1 MRSLTKKQPCRTLAV
16 FLTQPNLSFY
26 LLFDYAQDL
35 SLGGG
40 HGGFGDLCLES
51 QRRKNHGSRRRVF
64 VYGAES
70 N

>member
-1 MRSLTKKQPCRTLAV
+1 MRSLTKKQPCRTLVV

-35 SLGGG
+35 SLGAG
-40 HGGFGDLCLES
+40 HGGFDDLCLES
-51 QRRKNHGSRRRVF
+51 QGRKNHGSRRRVF